1 MEKGDIIK
9 FGSYPWYSNGNI
21 LPIEWLVLDIT
32 ENKALLISY
41 FGIALKKYH
50 YEFVNITWENCDLR
64 KWLNYDFINTAFSE
78 DEAKKIKVS
87 ELKNEDNRKYRTKG
101 GNSTRDRVFC
111 LSIAE
116 AEQYFDCDEDKQC
129 RLTSYARN
137 QSTYVNDSNNCCYWW
152 LRSPG
157 HIQNDAAYINS
168 GGVLRLVGIPV
179 ISAELAVRPALW
191 IDITSRK

>member
-50 YEFVNITWENCDLR
+50 YEFVNITWEDCDLR

-137 QSTYVNDSNNCCYWW
+137 QS
-152 LRSPG
+152 
-157 HIQNDAAYINS
+157 NDAAYINS